1 MTAEAAKAEE
11 TAVEATG
18 EELRVA
24 EVRAAVV
31 REAEAMEEGSYST
44 ASRLVTAT
52 KRAIVHK
59 RRVTW
64 NISEKL
70 SDTPYFFCRYRDLKG
85 MD

>member
-52 KRAIVHK
+52 KRAIVHM
-59 RRVTW
+59 T
-64 NISEKL
+64 NHLIS
-70 SDTPYFFCRYRDLKG
+70 KG
-85 MD
+85 GGGVIS

>member
-1 MTAEAAKAEE
+1 MLGRAEGGAVDEAGLTAEAAKAEE

-52 KRAIVHK
+52 KRAIVHM
-59 RRVTW
+59 T
-64 NISEKL
+64 NHLIS
-70 SDTPYFFCRYRDLKG
+70 KG
-85 MD
+85 GGA

>member
-31 REAEAMEEGSYST
+31 REAEDTGSH
-44 ASRLVTAT
+44 
-52 KRAIVHK
+52 KVHPLCENQP
-59 RRVTW
+59 RTGW
-64 NISEKL
+64 
-70 SDTPYFFCRYRDLKG
+70 
-85 MD
+85 